1 MASRLVELVG
11 RSWRHH
17 PGTQFA
23 TLGVLTAT
31 FAIVIFMLT
40 VSSNFRRVLTVW
52 GEKIQVAVYLE
63 EGMPSTAIQ
72 DLKSEIEKMPTV
84 AEVELISKEKAAD
97 LFREQMA
104 SYAPDLMADPEFA
117 TPFPASFNVRLKSES
132 SADASLAQIEQL
144 AKQLQARDG
153 VEDVSYGQSWIRN
166 YASFLNVI
174 QAVGLA
180 IGGILVLG
188 ALLIVG
194 NSIRTLIAGRREE
207 IEILEL
213 IGATRNF
220 VRRPYIAEGALLAA
234 VAAALAVAANGAV
247 FAWQLGVM
255 KKSLAFARI
264 ASEFRFFQLWEMAL
278 LVLVSAGIGALGA
291 WLTVR
296 SMNDGWAA
304 ARKLAAKGD
313 LI

>member
-1 MASRLVELVG
+1 MASRLTELIG

-17 PGTQFA
+17 PGTQLA

-31 FAIVIFMLT
+31 FAIVVFMLT
-40 VSSNFRRVLTVW
+40 LSMNFRRVLTVW

-63 EGMPSTAIQ
+63 EGLPSIATQ
-72 DLKSEIEKMPTV
+72 ELKSEIEKMPEV

-117 TPFPASFNVRLKSES
+117 TPFPASFNIRLKSEG
-132 SADASLAQIEQL
+132 SADASLAQIERL
-144 AKQLQARDG
+144 AKQLQSRDG

-180 IGGILVLG
+180 IGGVLMLG

-194 NSIRTLIAGRREE
+194 NSIRTLVAGRREE

-220 VRRPYIAEGALLAA
+220 VRRPYIAEGAVLTAIA
-234 VAAALAVAANGAV
+234 TALAIAANGAV
-247 FAWQLGVM
+247 FSWQLGVM

-264 ASEFRFFQLWEMAL
+264 ANEFRFFQIWEMAF
-278 LVLVSAGIGALGA
+278 LVLLSAGIGAAGA
-291 WLTVR
+291 WLTIR

-313 LI
+313 LV

>member
-1 MASRLVELVG
+1 MASRLMDLIG

-17 PGTQFA
+17 PGTQLA

-40 VSSNFRRVLTVW
+40 VSMNFQRVLTVW
-52 GEKIQVAVYLE
+52 GEKIQIAVYLE
-63 EGMPSTAIQ
+63 EGLPAPAIAE
-72 DLKSEIEKMPTV
+72 LKREIEKINAV

-97 LFREQMA
+97 LFRDQMA
-104 SYAPDLMADPEFA
+104 SYAPDLMEDPEFA
-117 TPFPASFNVRLKSES
+117 TPFPASFNIRLNAEGST
-132 SADASLAQIEQL
+132 DASLAQIEKL
-144 AKQLQARDG
+144 AKQLQSFEG

-166 YASFLNVI
+166 YASFLSVI
-174 QAVGLA
+174 QAAALA
-180 IGGILVLG
+180 IGGILMLG

-213 IGATRNF
+213 IGATRSF
-220 VRRPYIAEGALLAA
+220 VRRPYIAEGAVLTA
-234 VAAALAVAANGAV
+234 VAAALALAANGAV
-247 FAWQLGVM
+247 FSWQLGLM
-255 KKSLAFARI
+255 RKSLAFARI
-264 ASEFRFFQLWEMAL
+264 SNEFHFFQVWEMAF
-278 LVLVSAGIGALGA
+278 VVAVAAGLGALGA
-291 WLTVR
+291 WVTVR

-313 LI
+313 LV

>member
-1 MASRLVELVG
+1 MASRLMDLLG

-17 PGTQFA
+17 PGTQVA
-23 TLGVLTAT
+23 TIGVLTAT

-52 GEKIQVAVYLE
+52 GEKVQIAVYLE
-63 EGMPSTAIQ
+63 EGLSTSAIQ
-72 DLKSEIEKMPTV
+72 EMKAEFEKLPAV

-104 SYAPDLMADPEFA
+104 SYAPDLMSDPEFA
-117 TPFPASFNVRLKSES
+117 TPFPASLNIRLKQVE
-132 SADASLAQIEQL
+132 SADANLSQIEEL
-144 AKQLQARDG
+144 AKRILTREG
-153 VEDVSYGQSWIRN
+153 VEDVSYGQSWVQN
-166 YASFLNVI
+166 YASFLNVV
-174 QAVGLA
+174 QAVGISIGA
-180 IGGILVLG
+180 ILLIGS
-188 ALLIVG
+188 LLIVG

-234 VAAALAVAANGAV
+234 VAALLALAANGAI
-247 FAWQLGVM
+247 FSWQLNVM

-264 ASEFRFFQLWEMAL
+264 SNEFQFFKFWEMAIV
-278 LVLVSAGIGALGA
+278 VLAAAGVGAFGA

-296 SMNDGWAA
+296 SLNDGWAA
-304 ARKLAAKGD
+304 AKKLAAKGE
-313 LI
+313 IV

>member
-1 MASRLVELVG
+1 MATRLMDLIG

-17 PGTQFA
+17 PGTQLA

-40 VSSNFRRVLTVW
+40 LSMNFRRVLTVW

-63 EGMPSTAIQ
+63 DGLPSVATEA
-72 DLKSEIEKMPTV
+72 LKRQIEKISAV

-97 LFREQMA
+97 LFRDQMA
-104 SYAPDLMADPEFA
+104 SYAPDLMDDPEFT
-117 TPFPASFNVRLKSES
+117 TPFPASFNVRLKAES
-132 SADASLAQIEQL
+132 SADASLAQIERL
-144 AKQLQARDG
+144 AKQLQSMDG

-174 QAVGLA
+174 QAVGIA
-180 IGGILVLG
+180 IGGILMLG

-194 NSIRTLIAGRREE
+194 NSIRTLVAGRREE

-220 VRRPYIAEGALLAA
+220 VRRPYIAEGALLTA
-234 VAAALAVAANGAV
+234 VAAALAVAANGAI

-264 ASEFRFFQLWEMAL
+264 ATEFHFFPIWQMAMIVAL
-278 LVLVSAGIGALGA
+278 AAGFGAVGA

-313 LI
+313 LV